1 MSESESYVLRE
12 YYLYGLIYLPR
23 DERAEAPSASAS
35 PPAAAPG
42 PGAPPHAARGV
53 KSEKRERPFTPS

>member
-42 PGAPPHAARGV
+42 ARARRPPPRGARG
-53 KSEKRERPFTPS
+53 EI